1 MKRFIT
7 GIQKH
12 LGITRSEAIAVTFI
26 AAVLSIGSV
35 GSRLWPTSSTHEHVT
50 AERISQMLDSLESDR
65 LKSEGGS
72 TVPPEDVPEPN
83 RHHGGESGSLS
94 RPITTLSKVV
104 NLNSASISE
113 LESLPGIGPA
123 MARRIIEARVRRP
136 FTCAEDL
143 LNVKGIGEKKLA
155 KLLPYVKV
163 P

>member
-26 AAVLSIGSV
+26 AAVLSIGSI

-72 TVPPEDVPEPN
+72 PIPSEARTEPGGSQNTVAASAP
-83 RHHGGESGSLS
+83 
-94 RPITTLSKVV
+94 RPSPKTPRVI
-104 NLNSASISE
+104 NLNSASTSE

>member
-7 GIQKH
+7 VIQKH
-12 LGITRSEAIAVTFI
+12 LGITRSEAVAITFI
-26 AAVLSIGSV
+26 ASVLSIGSI
-35 GSRLWPTSSTHEHVT
+35 GSRLWPTTSTHEHVT

-65 LKSEGGS
+65 LNPEGGS
-72 TVPPEDVPEPN
+72 PIPSETRAEPG
-83 RHHGGESGSLS
+83 RSQSTDSGSAP
-94 RPITTLSKVV
+94 RPSPKTPRVV
-104 NLNSASISE
+104 NLNSATTSD

-123 MARRIIEARVRRP
+123 MAQRIIEARTRRP